1 MLVLKLKLEISSIF
15 SSSFLTFSLP
25 KTLSKSYF
33 EIEMTEKEK
42 QKRIEAMK
50 YAIHSN
56 ELEGHKY
63 TDKEKDFLMSVACDE
78 LTVEEAVKII
88 LKK

>member
-1 MLVLKLKLEISSIF
+1 
-15 SSSFLTFSLP
+15 
-25 KTLSKSYF
+25 
-33 EIEMTEKEK
+33 MTEKEK
-42 QKRIEAMK
+42 QKRMEAMK

-63 TDKEKDFLMSVACDE
+63 TNKEKDFLMSVAE
-78 LTVEEAVKII
+78 EKISIEEAVKII

>member
-1 MLVLKLKLEISSIF
+1 MG
-15 SSSFLTFSLP
+15 
-25 KTLSKSYF
+25 

-42 QKRIEAMK
+42 QKRMEAMK

-63 TDKEKDFLMSVACDE
+63 TNKEKDFLMSVAE
-78 LTVEEAVKII
+78 EKISIEEAVKII

>member
-1 MLVLKLKLEISSIF
+1 MMGLYK
-15 SSSFLTFSLP
+15 
-25 KTLSKSYF
+25 
-33 EIEMTEKEK
+33 MTEKEK
-42 QKRIEAMK
+42 QKRMEAMK

>member
-1 MLVLKLKLEISSIF
+1 MTGLYK
-15 SSSFLTFSLP
+15 
-25 KTLSKSYF
+25 
-33 EIEMTEKEK
+33 MTEKEK
-42 QKRIEAMK
+42 QKRMEAMK

-63 TDKEKDFLMSVACDE
+63 TDKEKDFLMSVAE
-78 LTVEEAVKII
+78 EKISIEEAVKII

>member
-1 MLVLKLKLEISSIF
+1 
-15 SSSFLTFSLP
+15 
-25 KTLSKSYF
+25 
-33 EIEMTEKEK
+33 MTEKEK
-42 QKRIEAMK
+42 NIKAME

-63 TDKEKDFLMSVACDE
+63 TDKEKDFLMSVAE
-78 LTVEEAVKII
+78 EKIFIEEAVKII